1 MFNTWCVTS
10 VGNGVPVERD
20 NSMIVFTASEKDGH
34 RLIQLEKSIKKKPY
48 YNVNLTMTLQVVII
62 IGSYIIH
69 RFNYS

>member
-48 YNVNLTMTLQVVII
+48 YNVNLTMTL
-62 IGSYIIH
+62 
-69 RFNYS
+69 